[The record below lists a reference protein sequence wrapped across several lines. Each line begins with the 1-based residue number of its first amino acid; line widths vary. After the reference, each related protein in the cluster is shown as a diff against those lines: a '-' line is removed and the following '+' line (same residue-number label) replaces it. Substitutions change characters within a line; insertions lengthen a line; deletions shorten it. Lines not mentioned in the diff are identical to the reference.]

1 MPIREPS
8 EPPEAGSDG
17 FSSAIESICLFCFV
31 SLSRSHARAA
41 SAWCSLLVR
50 GSRGD
55 RGESDLEEGGRC
67 GGNEQDGA
75 PSKERGIVE

>member
-1 MPIREPS
+1 VPIREPS

-55 RGESDLEEGGRC
+55 RGEWIWRREVDAEATSRMARLR
-67 GGNEQDGA
+67 
-75 PSKERGIVE
+75 KRGE